1 MSNYHLSLV
10 IPVYNEEENL
20 ENLNQKIKEV
30 LTNSGY
36 QYEII
41 FVNDGSIDKSF
52 EILKKIAAFGPDIKI
67 INFRKNFGQTAA
79 LAAGINHA
87 QGEIIVPLDAD
98 LESNPADIPKLL
110 AKIKEGYDIV
120 SGWRKNRW
128 QNKFF
133 SRRLTSMTAN
143 WLISAVTKVKL
154 HDYGCTLKA
163 YRCEIIKEVGLY
175 GEMHRFIPA
184 LASWQGAR
192 VTEIEVNYQ
201 PRRFGKSNYGLGR
214 TFKVILDLMTIKFL
228 SGYSTK
234 PIHFF
239 GAAGFI
245 SIFIGFLA
253 GGLAVYYKLT
263 QQKDFIST
271 PLPVLTALFFI
282 VGVLFILIG
291 FLAEMIMRVYHE
303 TQRRPIYSIKE
314 KINFPAQGGSASGG

>member
-1 MSNYHLSLV
+1 MSDYYLSLV
-10 IPVYNEEENL
+10 VPVYNEQDNL
-20 ENLNQKIKEV
+20 RDLSEKIKFA
-30 LTNSGY
+30 LSQLNRK
-36 QYEII
+36 YEII
-41 FVNDGSIDKSF
+41 FVNDGSTDKSLDY
-52 EILKKIAAFGPDIKI
+52 LKDLAQKEPNLKI
-67 INFRKNFGQTAA
+67 IDFRKNFGQTAA
-79 LAAGINHA
+79 LAAGIDNA
-87 QGEIIVPLDAD
+87 QGEIIIPLDAD
-98 LESNPADIPKLL
+98 LENDPTDIPRLISKLN
-110 AKIKEGYDIV
+110 ENYDVV

-128 QNKFF
+128 KNKIFT
-133 SRRLTSMTAN
+133 RRLTSLAAN

-163 YRCEIIKEVGLY
+163 YRREIIKEVGLY

-192 VTEIEVNYQ
+192 VAEIEVNYQ

-214 TFKVILDLMTIKFL
+214 TFKVVLDLMTIKFL

-239 GAAGFI
+239 GAVGFI

-253 GGLAVYYKLT
+253 GSLAVYYKLT
-263 QQKDFIST
+263 QQKDFIET

-291 FLAEMIMRVYHE
+291 LLAEMIMRVYHE
-303 TQRRPIYSIKE
+303 TQRRPIYAIKE
-314 KINFPAQGGSASGG
+314 KINF